1 MKILKDDYL
10 KSGINKNDVTLDSSV
25 SAGTPAADG
34 FFMPGEFEPHAGCI
48 MIWPERPGSWI
59 YGAKAARFAFAG
71 VIAAIAES
79 EKVYVA
85 AGQSSLA
92 SAIEVLFDGHS
103 RPGEL
108 EGTYLW
114 DGADVST
121 ISQTDSRNRGSV
133 AGGRL
138 ECMGHT
144 WRRNVEI
151 FLAETDDAWARDVA
165 PTFVVKTSQQMENV
179 PTENVLPSGKHA
191 VQPGSEA
198 QSGRAVQS
206 GNAAG
211 ADSAAQ
217 SGSAVQSGSAAR
229 QVRAVNWEFNA
240 WGGAVDGLYASWE
253 KDNAFAKYFCGKYGY
268 EVYDAAPF
276 VLEGGSIHSD
286 GEGTVLVTE
295 SCLLSAGRNPS
306 LTKEQIEE
314 RLKRYLGAK
323 KVLWLPRG
331 IYQDETNEHVDNV
344 CAFLGPGEVVLAW
357 TDNEDDPQYPLS
369 ATCMEYLAQETDAKG
384 RKLVVRKLPIPD
396 FPVCITEEELRGYAF
411 EEGEEEREAGE
422 RLAASYVN
430 FYFSNGAVVMPVFG
444 GENEES
450 DRRAVALMRQWN
462 RERKV
467 IPIAARDILVGGG
480 NIHCITQQIPA
491 ADSGSRFR

>member
-10 KSGINKNDVTLDSSV
+10 KSEINNNDVTKDSSA

-59 YGAKAARFAFAG
+59 YGAKAARRAFAD
-71 VIAAIAES
+71 VVAAIAES

-85 AGQSSLA
+85 AGKSSLA
-92 SAIEVLFDGHS
+92 SAIAVLFDGQS
-103 RPGEL
+103 RPGKRA
-108 EGTYLW
+108 GTFCW
-114 DGADVST
+114 DETAD
-121 ISQTDSRNRGSV
+121 
-133 AGGRL
+133 
-138 ECMGHT
+138 GHET
-144 WRRNVEI
+144 AAAWRRNVEI
-151 FLAETDDAWARDVA
+151 FIAETDDAWARDIA
-165 PTFVVKTSQQMENV
+165 PTFVVKLSQRKEDA
-179 PTENVLPSGKHA
+179 PTENRRLCGKNTA
-191 VQPGSEA
+191 QPG
-198 QSGRAVQS
+198 
-206 GNAAG
+206 N
-211 ADSAAQ
+211 SA
-217 SGSAVQSGSAAR
+217 R
-229 QVRAVNWEFNA
+229 WVRAVNWEFNA

-314 RLKRYLGAK
+314 HLKQYLGAK

-344 CAFLGPGEVVLAW
+344 CAFLRPGEVVLAW
-357 TDNEDDPQYPLS
+357 TDKRDDPQYPLS
-369 ATCMEYLAQETDAKG
+369 AACMEYLARETDAKG
-384 RKLVVRKLPIPD
+384 RKLTVRKLPIPD
-396 FPVCITEEELRGYAF
+396 IPVCITEEEFRGYAF
-411 EEGEEEREAGE
+411 EEGEDEREAGE

-444 GENEES
+444 GDNEES
-450 DRRAVALMRQWN
+450 DRRAVMLMEQWN
-462 RERKV
+462 PGRKV
-467 IPIAARDILVGGG
+467 IPVAARDILVGGG

-491 ADSGSRFR
+491 GLPESRSAVTEDMTVSQEMP